1 MCERHCLKVPLLLPQ
16 QTDCIVVCVCV
27 CVANQTKK
35 KDFPFCNRNVENWKQ
50 KMYSRNFG
58 LEFEERPKREE
69 RRYKGRLNERL
80 RFRVEG

>member
-1 MCERHCLKVPLLLPQ
+1 MKDIVLKYPCYYHNKQIVLL
-16 QTDCIVVCVCV
+16 CVCV